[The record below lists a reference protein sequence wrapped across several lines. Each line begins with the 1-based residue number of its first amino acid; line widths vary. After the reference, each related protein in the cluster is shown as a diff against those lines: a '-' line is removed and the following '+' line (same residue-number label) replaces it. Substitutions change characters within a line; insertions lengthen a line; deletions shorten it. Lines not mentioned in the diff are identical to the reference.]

1 MSKKEENNRYFYGVG
16 RRKRSTAR
24 SKFYPNSSDQKIT
37 ITINKKPITK
47 YFEDYFQ
54 KTVLIALKNMGVT
67 AGEFHIFVNGG
78 GVKGQAEA
86 IRLAIAKSLVKFDE
100 GYRTLARMY
109 GYLTTDPRIVAPKT
123 TGLRKNRKREQWS
136 KR

>member
-1 MSKKEENNRYFYGVG
+1 MSKKEETSKYIYGVG
-16 RRKRSTAR
+16 RRKRATAR
-24 SKFYPNSSDQKIT
+24 AKYYPNGSSLNI
-37 ITINKKPITK
+37 IINKKPISD

-54 KTVLIALKNMGVT
+54 KTILIALNNLAVT
-67 AGEFHIFVNGG
+67 TGEFHVFVSGG

-86 IRLAIAKSLVKFDE
+86 IRLAMTKSLVKFDE
-100 GYRTLARMY
+100 GYRAIARMH
-109 GYLTTDPRIVAPKT
+109 GYLTTDPRIVAPKK

>member
-1 MSKKEENNRYFYGVG
+1 MVKKEENNQYFYGVG

-24 SKFYPNSSDQKIT
+24 CKYYPNVSDLKIL
-37 ITINKKPITK
+37 INKKPLEE
-47 YFEDYFQ
+47 YFEKYFQ
-54 KTVLIALKNMGVT
+54 KTISIALNNMAVT
-67 AGEFHIFVNGG
+67 TGEFHIFVNGG
-78 GVKGQAEA
+78 GVKGQSES
-86 IRLAIAKSLVKFDE
+86 IRLAITKALVKSDE
-100 GYRTLARMY
+100 GYRVLARVH